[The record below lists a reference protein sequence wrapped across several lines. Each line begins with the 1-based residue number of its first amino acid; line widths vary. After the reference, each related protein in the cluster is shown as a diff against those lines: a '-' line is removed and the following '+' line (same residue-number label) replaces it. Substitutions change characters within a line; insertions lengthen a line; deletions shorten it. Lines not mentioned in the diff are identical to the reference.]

1 MQRMPEPSVAGRSY
15 ASRRAIEEIVRAAVL
30 GSYGVVGFVD
40 DDPLGRIRRLVGLG
54 GSGVRVRTVPAFSV
68 DLRLTVAFGLPVA
81 EVARQVDSAVRY
93 ALRRALGR
101 EPERLT
107 IHVGRLRYEPS
118 SVPPSS
124 LPGDGND
131 AATDVGRRSA
141 GSPDTGETT
150 ESLRR

>member
-1 MQRMPEPSVAGRSY
+1 MQRMPERSVAGRSF

-54 GSGVRVRTVPAFSV
+54 GSGVRVRTAPVFSV
-68 DLRLTVAFGLPVA
+68 ELRLTVAFGLPVA

-93 ALRRALGR
+93 ALRRALDR
-101 EPERLT
+101 EPDRLT

-124 LPGDGND
+124 LPD
-131 AATDVGRRSA
+131 ASRETPTVVGHQGGA
-141 GSPDTGETT
+141 GSGPSETSET
-150 ESLRR
+150 VRR